1 MRRSPLNMT
10 QPLFPP
16 LTELPTTM
24 KYLPALMGGALAL
37 LAPIARAGVQGWLD
51 FGTDTPGESTSP
63 GHTAWLD
70 LESFSSAHE
79 SRVAKLTFHRKV
91 DKASPLLMD
100 ACAKGKHFAEV
111 KLNVARIVSGAPV
124 DYWELTLKDVIVSSY
139 SSSSDISLGATE
151 DVCLEW
157 KSLVFTYR
165 LFPGGAPPYATT
177 TIVSPDTDGD
187 GLPDAYE
194 LTVGLD
200 SAVSNQDMDADND
213 GIPDIVEY
221 RLGTHP
227 NDPTSFFSAVASVA
241 TPDNGDLQLR
251 WPSVAGE
258 EYRIEYSPDLGSP
271 FKPHANVTA
280 TSGETSYAIVRTLQ
294 TGFFRVA
301 KTHP

>member
-1 MRRSPLNMT
+1 
-10 QPLFPP
+10 
-16 LTELPTTM
+16 M

-63 GHTAWLD
+63 GHAGWLD
-70 LESFSSAHE
+70 LESFSSTHQ
-79 SRVAKLTFHRKV
+79 SGVAKLIFHRKV

-100 ACAKGKHFAEV
+100 ACAKGKHFGQV
-111 KLNVARIVSGAPV
+111 KLNVAKLVAGAPV
-124 DYWELTLKDVIVSSY
+124 DYWELTLNDVIVSSY
-139 SSSSDISLGATE
+139 SSRSDTSLGAAE

-165 LFPGGAPPYATT
+165 LFPAGAPPYATT

-194 LTVGLD
+194 LAVGLNG
-200 SAVSNQDMDADND
+200 AVSNGDMDADND

-221 RLGTHP
+221 RLGTNP
-227 NDPTSFFSAVASVA
+227 TDPTSFFSAVASMA
-241 TPDNGDLQLR
+241 TPDTGDLQLK

-258 EYRIEYSPDLGSP
+258 EYQIEYSQDLATAFSP
-271 FKPHANVTA
+271 LASVTA
-280 TSGETSYAIVRTLQ
+280 TSGETTYAIVRTLQ
-294 TGFFRVA
+294 TGFFRVS
-301 KTHP
+301 KTQP